1 MQIPNNLKSSPS
13 KNPYIWDFTSRVILA
28 LRSYPCEMVYVSWM
42 NGGWLRVHRELW
54 VGGGW
59 RTQPCQ
65 FFHGKNLPPPASG
78 QSFAEGHP
86 VKRYFVLNRTPG
98 NNFSE
103 NIWIFNHGT
112 VCIKEVG
119 SCSLQCVFGHAWPL
133 YLSPSMRKTLWKK
146 RQVGCVMGFRVS
158 RLIIFR
164 QKVPENF
171 RGQFCNYG
179 NDIMQQKM
187 LWGSLSCDAPGVAHS
202 IISVSQQ
209 AETVGTKGYSVIARP
224 ISIPLSHCRYVSGDE
239 SISAGYNP
247 PDLVKYGPTSF
258 ETHMNVFPPNVG
270 PPNGMAKFGV
280 FFHPT
285 FDNCSVVL
293 LGVEPLQ
300 ICAFVTDSCPVR
312 LRVPKFPSTQKSR

>member
-1 MQIPNNLKSSPS
+1 MIQYKYNTNTFKLGSNTINIIQGLQTWCKYPTIWSPHPTNTPSPFNHLTYLWHTTDCTPLTQSSRS
-13 KNPYIWDFTSRVILA
+13 TEQRYVYIWDFTSRVILA

-119 SCSLQCVFGHAWPL
+119 SCTLQCVFGHAWPL
-133 YLSPSMRKTLWKK
+133 YLSPSMRKTLRKK
-146 RQVGCVMGFRVS
+146 RQLCHGLQGDQIDNLQTKSTRK
-158 RLIIFR
+158 LQGTIL
-164 QKVPENF
+164 Q
-171 RGQFCNYG
+171 
-179 NDIMQQKM
+179 
-187 LWGSLSCDAPGVAHS
+187 LW
-202 IISVSQQ
+202 
-209 AETVGTKGYSVIARP
+209 
-224 ISIPLSHCRYVSGDE
+224 
-239 SISAGYNP
+239 
-247 PDLVKYGPTSF
+247 
-258 ETHMNVFPPNVG
+258 
-270 PPNGMAKFGV
+270 
-280 FFHPT
+280 
-285 FDNCSVVL
+285 
-293 LGVEPLQ
+293 
-300 ICAFVTDSCPVR
+300 
-312 LRVPKFPSTQKSR
+312 